1 MTALRGNTTI
11 VTEHRTYTVDSVSRK
26 GLNRSV
32 VSAKSND
39 ISENTVVVS
48 RTKPAIIDGFEK
60 FLKIDT
66 TFPVLAEFITTG
78 LHNSVTVDE
87 TPNAFVTGVLF
98 AEDVHMNED
107 LSVVLHDPDLHSP
120 NIDITVFNVTT
131 GETESLTLFRSEKDD
146 TMYMNTIKIVPS
158 KTKGVDFNGTM
169 AAAPGNVIRLIYNDA
184 RGNHG
189 KPQSVVKDI
198 NVIARMSEPTMFVRG
213 YISVDGTIDV
223 AIRNTVP
230 GATLNVH
237 YNDTIQTL
245 ASPSGTLFTG
255 RYTLTETV
263 EVGQSLEVHYTFED
277 EFTEHD
283 LLVEYVEVVDV
294 MPQPDL
300 LTHISG
306 SKLTVL
312 VSDSNL
318 ESNRT
323 NIIAISAAGV
333 STVVANSIGN
343 TGVYEAEIEL
353 IPEHGETLTLRYVAN
368 RSGKLSL
375 IESTVELP
383 EQEQVQPTIPEE
395 PIVDEQLPG
404 SVKMVINGL
413 FTLNGSFKGYIK
425 LTPVENEDVRCS
437 VIRAN

>member
-39 ISENTVVVS
+39 ISENTIVVS

-66 TFPVLAEFITTG
+66 TFPVLAEFIATG

-107 LSVVLHDPDLHSP
+107 LSVILHDPDLHSP
-120 NIDITVFNVTT
+120 NIDITVFNATT
-131 GETESLTLFRSEKDD
+131 GETESLTLFRSDKDD
-146 TMYMNTIKIVPS
+146 TMYMNSIKIVPS
-158 KTKGVDFNGTM
+158 KTKGSDFNGTM

-184 RGNHG
+184 RGNYG
-189 KPQSVVKDI
+189 KPQSVVKD
-198 NVIARMSEPTMFVRG
+198 VQVLARMQEPVMFVRNFIG
-213 YISVDGTIDV
+213 VDGTVDV
-223 AIRNTVP
+223 AIRNTIP
-230 GATLNVH
+230 GATLNLH
-237 YNDTIQTL
+237 YNDMIQTL
-245 ASPSGTLFTG
+245 ARPSGALFTG
-255 RYTLTETV
+255 RYTPTESV
-263 EVGQSLEVHYTFED
+263 ELGQTLEIHYTFED
-277 EFTEHD
+277 EFGEHD
-283 LLVEYVEVVDV
+283 LLVDYIEVVDV
-294 MPQPDL
+294 IPQPEL
-300 LTHISG
+300 VTELTG
-306 SKLTVL
+306 NKLVIR
-312 VSDSNL
+312 VSDAKL
-318 ESNRT
+318 ESNKT
-323 NIIAISAAGV
+323 NIISISAIDV
-333 STVVANSIGN
+333 STITADQIGN
-343 TGVYEAEIEL
+343 TGTYEATFDVY
-353 IPEHGETLTLRYVAN
+353 PEHGDKLTLRYVSN
-368 RSGKLSL
+368 RSGKLTL
-375 IESTVELP
+375 VEHTVELP
-383 EQEQVQPTIPEE
+383 VQEQVQPTIPEE
-395 PIVDEQLPG
+395 PDVEEQLPG